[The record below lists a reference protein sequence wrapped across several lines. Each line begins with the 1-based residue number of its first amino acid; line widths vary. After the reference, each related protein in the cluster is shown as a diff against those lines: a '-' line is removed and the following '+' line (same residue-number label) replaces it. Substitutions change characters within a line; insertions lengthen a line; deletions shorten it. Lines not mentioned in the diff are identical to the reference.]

1 LEVGILVDVKACVLE
16 AAVVAYLEVVDAPE
30 TGDVAA
36 EAFVDILAAAQKPEG
51 MDEGLVAEEAVQVED
66 LELMAS
72 ALLDQIHQEIGLPMT
87 FNPNTWDCSIIS
99 RQSSSKWSRCYWR
112 FRHLES
118 THSTTTKG
126 RMLITIT

>member
-87 FNPNTWDCSIIS
+87 LQP
-99 RQSSSKWSRCYWR
+99 Q
-112 FRHLES
+112 HLGLFY
-118 THSTTTKG
+118 HFA
-126 RMLITIT
+126 TIQQQMVQVLLEVQASGIHP